1 MNSGIIPVARIVQE
15 GRRTMSFI
23 ARVTIGIWLLAFT
36 MFGVIV
42 VTVLLNS

>member
-1 MNSGIIPVARIVQE
+1 
-15 GRRTMSFI
+15 MSFA

-36 MFGVIV
+36 MLGVIV